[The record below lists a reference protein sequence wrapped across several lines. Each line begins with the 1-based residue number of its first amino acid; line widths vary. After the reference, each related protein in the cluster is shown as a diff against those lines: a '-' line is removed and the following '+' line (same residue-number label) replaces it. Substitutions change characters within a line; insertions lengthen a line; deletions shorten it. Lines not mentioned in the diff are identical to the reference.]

1 MRILYR
7 GAPTVAGFPAFATVF
22 RHSGG
27 FPMFRALVLAFV
39 LPLAAVAQEPP
50 AKKPADPLAR
60 QRAVLHDKKVTSFG
74 ESSVK
79 DMTLGAMKDKL
90 EREFREDGLKIILR
104 EDLFHIEYADK
115 EAYSQE
121 KFRLDLKPDGLT
133 VHDFLTVAL
142 ADVNAV
148 YLVRE
153 NYIEITTPAAAVAQC
168 FAEGQKATDATP
180 AARLRREPLVS
191 HAATEQT
198 VYDAARQIAF
208 RYGKV
213 LAFDPAVGT
222 RRNKTVSPQWTNV
235 PFPMAIRLLE
245 LEAGLDVK
253 ETGGVLTLTTPG
265 KKKRDK

>member
-1 MRILYR
+1 MYR
-7 GAPTVAGFPAFATVF
+7 GAPTVAGFVAFATVF

-27 FPMFRALVLAFV
+27 FPTVRALALVFV
-39 LPLAAVAQEPP
+39 LPLAALAEDPP
-50 AKKPADPLAR
+50 PKKPADPLVR
-60 QRAVLHDKKVTSFG
+60 QLAVLHEKKVSSFG

-90 EREFREDGLKIILR
+90 EREFGVDELKIILR
-104 EDLFHIEYADK
+104 KDLFRIEYADK
-115 EAYSQE
+115 ESYSQE
-121 KFRLDLKPDGLT
+121 KFKLDLKSNGMT

-148 YLVRE
+148 YLVRK
-153 NYIEITTPAAAVAQC
+153 NYIEITTPSAAVGKC
-168 FAEGQKATDATP
+168 FADDQKDGTP

-198 VYDAARQIAF
+198 VYDPARQLAF

-213 LAFDPAVGT
+213 VAFDPAVGT
-222 RRNKTVSPQWTNV
+222 RRNKTVSPHWTNV
-235 PFPMAIRLLE
+235 PFPTAIRPLA

-253 ETGGVLTLTTPG
+253 ETSGVLTITNPG
-265 KKKRDK
+265 KK